1 MPERDRGVSGVNDG
15 SRLEEGLVGMAQIG
29 VMKERGILRT
39 LLGSCVGVMLY
50 ERKRKLLGLA
60 HVVMPDSLGRSQPVG
75 KYADT
80 AIPETI
86 RRMEALIGAS
96 RLALSAKIAG
106 GANMFAHVTPT
117 PARPI
122 GDQNIAAIEQIL
134 LALDIPI
141 VGRHLGG
148 TAGRRLVAD
157 AESGSVEIHM
167 IGQPTI
173 RI

>member
-1 MPERDRGVSGVNDG
+1 MPERDRGVSGVKDG
-15 SRLEEGLVGMAQIG
+15 SRLDEGLVGMAQIG
-29 VMKERGILRT
+29 VTMERGILRT
-39 LLGSCVGVMLY
+39 LLGSCVGVVLY

-86 RRMEALIGAS
+86 RRLEALSGVS

-106 GANMFAHVTPT
+106 GANMFAHVTPVAT
-117 PARPI
+117 RPI
-122 GDQNIAAIEQIL
+122 GDQNMAAIERIL
-134 LALDIPI
+134 MALDIPI

-148 TAGRRLVAD
+148 TVGRRLVAD
-157 AESGSVEIHM
+157 AESGSVEIH
-167 IGQPTI
+167 IVGQSTI